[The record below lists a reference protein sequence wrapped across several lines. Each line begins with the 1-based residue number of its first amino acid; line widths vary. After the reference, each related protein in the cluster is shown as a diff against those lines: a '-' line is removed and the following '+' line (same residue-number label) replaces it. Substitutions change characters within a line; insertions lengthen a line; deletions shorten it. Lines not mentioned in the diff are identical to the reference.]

1 MMQAND
7 GQVTPKTQQITNRFR
22 DFTPTFWIAL
32 TSSITAAMLAIAAYS
47 SMIND
52 NTALI
57 KASLIVI
64 CFEGG
69 LITAMVV
76 LNAKFQGLLKGWGF
90 TLLFLIGMAEIFMA
104 STEIQSGI
112 MKAGASAEFVQ
123 QAASNTGSIAAS
135 ISDATKGIADCNKRY
150 PRKNKDAV
158 ARDNCVK
165 PFNAV
170 LKSSAGALPNG
181 DAPKFNSEDAGKL
194 KIWQSVAD
202 TMNEAWQPEVKITW
216 ERAAFYCM
224 TAIMALFVLV
234 KNFLWAAYSREMALK
249 HDTENGQSVSVPEHA
264 IGNPAT
270 VADSIADG
278 SNAPKPQ
285 PEKPPFG
292 FAPSKASASSADRN
306 RAKMQTVEK
315 PQVHDRNTGNNC
327 VRETVDGKPYTGN
340 DCNTGIRY
348 TGIDAVKAAKV
359 GQTVNCPVCS
369 TAFVKA
375 NKWHLF
381 CSNSRKKKTDGTSCA
396 DTYYNTQNPDR
407 LRAIRRK

>member
-1 MMQAND
+1 MSK
-7 GQVTPKTQQITNRFR
+7 PNRFR

-123 QAASNTGSIAAS
+123 QSAINTGSIAAS
-135 ISDATKGIADCNKRY
+135 ISDATKGVADCNKRY
-150 PRKNKDAV
+150 PRKKKDAE
-158 ARDNCVK
+158 ARDNCAK

-170 LKSSAGALPNG
+170 LKSSAGALPSG

-249 HDTENGQSVSVPEHA
+249 HDAENSQSVSVSEHA
-264 IGNPAT
+264 MGNPAI
-270 VADSIADG
+270 VAEPVDNDTH
-278 SNAPKPQ
+278 PQ
-285 PEKPPFG
+285 PEKTPFG
-292 FAPSKASASSADRN
+292 FSPSKASASSADRN
-306 RAKMQTVEK
+306 RARMQTVEK
-315 PQVHDRNTGNNC
+315 SQVHDRNTGYRNTGND
-327 VRETVDGKPYTGN
+327 RIRDTVDGKPYTGN

-348 TGIDAVKAAKV
+348 TGIEAVKAAKV
-359 GQTVNCPVCS
+359 GHTVNCPVCG

-381 CSNSRKKKTDGTSCA
+381 CSNSRKKKADGTSCA
-396 DTYYNTQNPDR
+396 DTYYNAENPDR
-407 LRAIRRK
+407 LRAIKRK

>member
-1 MMQAND
+1 MNNQ
-7 GQVTPKTQQITNRFR
+7 RFR

-123 QAASNTGSIAAS
+123 QSASNTGSIAAS
-135 ISDATKGIADCNKRY
+135 MSDATKGIADCNKRY

-181 DAPKFNSEDAGKL
+181 DAPKFNSENAGKL

-202 TMNEAWQPEVKITW
+202 TMNEAWQPDVKITW

-234 KNFLWAAYSREMALK
+234 KNFLWAAYSREMAIK
-249 HDTENGQSVSVPEHA
+249 HDAENGQSVTVPEHA
-264 IGNPAT
+264 LGDAAT
-270 VADSIADG
+270 VAESVTTEAT
-278 SNAPKPQ
+278 SPQ
-285 PEKPPFG
+285 PEKQPFG
-292 FAPSKASASSADRN
+292 FAGGKSPAASSADRN
-306 RAKMQTVEK
+306 RAKLQTVENS
-315 PQVHDRNTGNNC
+315 QVHDRNTGYRYTGNDR
-327 VRETVDGKPYTGN
+327 VRDTVDGKPYTGN

-348 TGIDAVKAAKV
+348 TGIEAVKAAKV
-359 GQTVNCPVCS
+359 GQVINCPVCGES
-369 TAFVKA
+369 FTKA

-381 CSNSRKKKTDGTSCA
+381 CSNSRKKKADGTSCA
-396 DTYYNTQNPDR
+396 DTYYNTENPDR
-407 LRAIRRK
+407 LRAIKRK

>member
-1 MMQAND
+1 MS
-7 GQVTPKTQQITNRFR
+7 TSNRFR

-123 QAASNTGSIAAS
+123 QSASNTGSIAAS
-135 ISDATKGIADCNKRY
+135 MSDATKGIADCNKRY
-150 PRKNKDAV
+150 PRKKKDAE

-170 LKSSAGALPNG
+170 LKSSAGALPSG

-249 HDTENGQSVSVPEHA
+249 HDAENGQFVSVPEQA
-264 IGNPAT
+264 MGNPAS
-270 VADSIADG
+270 VDAESITDDDEQ
-278 SNAPKPQ
+278 APK
-285 PEKPPFG
+285 KPAKMPFG
-292 FAPSKASASSADRN
+292 FTGSKPPAASSADRN
-306 RAKMQTVEK
+306 RARMQTVENT
-315 PQVHDRNTGNNC
+315 QVHDRNTGYRNTGND
-327 VRETVDGKPYTGN
+327 RIRDTVDGKPYTGN

-348 TGIDAVKAAKV
+348 TGIEAVKAAKV
-359 GQTVNCPVCS
+359 GHTVNCPVCG

-381 CSNSRKKKTDGTSCA
+381 CSNSRKKKADGTSCA
-396 DTYYNTQNPDR
+396 DTYYNAENPDR
-407 LRAIRRK
+407 LRAVKRK

>member
-1 MMQAND
+1 MSK
-7 GQVTPKTQQITNRFR
+7 PNRFR

-32 TSSITAAMLAIAAYS
+32 VSSITAAILAIAAYA

-123 QAASNTGSIAAS
+123 QSASNTGSIAAS

-150 PRKNKDAV
+150 PRKKKDAE

-249 HDTENGQSVSVPEHA
+249 HDAENDQSVSVPEHA
-264 IGNPAT
+264 IGNPAS
-270 VADSIADG
+270 VAEAATPTATDTQTDEPA
-278 SNAPKPQ
+278 Q
-285 PEKPPFG
+285 PAKHGFG
-292 FAPSKASASSADRN
+292 FVPAGKRAESSADRN
-306 RAKMQTVEK
+306 RAANMHV
-315 PQVHDRNTGNNC
+315 NTG
-327 VRETVDGKPYTGN
+327 T
-340 DCNTGIRY
+340 CNTHAHVNKHVHVDTHACNTHEHVNNMHVGNKQSSGKSTNY
-348 TGIDAVKAAKV
+348 DSAANAKV
-359 GQTVNCPVCS
+359 GSMIDCPQCGTTFRKS
-369 TAFVKA
+369 
-375 NKWHLF
+375 NKWHTF
-381 CSNSRKKKTDGTSCA
+381 CCSSCKDNWHNERDPSRLEALK
-396 DTYYNTQNPDR
+396 
-407 LRAIRRK
+407 AIKRRKSA

>member
-1 MMQAND
+1 MNK
-7 GQVTPKTQQITNRFR
+7 PNRFR

-32 TSSITAAMLAIAAYS
+32 VSSITAAILAIAAYA

-123 QAASNTGSIAAS
+123 QSASNTGSIAAS
-135 ISDATKGIADCNKRY
+135 MSDATKGIADCNKRY
-150 PRKNKDAV
+150 PRKKKDAE

-249 HDTENGQSVSVPEHA
+249 HEAENDQSVSVPEHA

-270 VADSIADG
+270 VAESIADG
-278 SNAPKPQ
+278 GNEPKPQ

-306 RAKMQTVEK
+306 RALHARVDTRSDDLHAHVNTR
-315 PQVHDRNTGNNC
+315 PCNNTHD
-327 VRETVDGKPYTGN
+327 DLHAAYTHAA
-340 DCNTGIRY
+340 
-348 TGIDAVKAAKV
+348 DANA
-359 GQTVNCPVCS
+359 GEHVNCPQCGTVFRKVNKQHTFCQK
-369 TAFVKA
+369 TCKDEWWNTKDPTRLEALKA
-375 NKWHLF
+375 IK
-381 CSNSRKKKTDGTSCA
+381 
-396 DTYYNTQNPDR
+396 
-407 LRAIRRK
+407 RRNGKAA

>member
-1 MMQAND
+1 MNNQ
-7 GQVTPKTQQITNRFR
+7 RFR

-123 QAASNTGSIAAS
+123 QSASNTGSIAAS
-135 ISDATKGIADCNKRY
+135 MSDATKGIADCNKRY

-202 TMNEAWQPEVKITW
+202 TMNEAWQPDVKIIW

-234 KNFLWAAYSREMALK
+234 KNFLWAAYSREMAIK
-249 HDTENGQSVSVPEHA
+249 HDAENGQSVTVPEHA
-264 IGNPAT
+264 LGDATT
-270 VADSIADG
+270 VAESVTTEAT
-278 SNAPKPQ
+278 SLQ
-285 PEKPPFG
+285 PEKQPFG
-292 FAPSKASASSADRN
+292 FAGGKSPAASSADRN
-306 RAKMQTVEK
+306 RAKLQTVENS
-315 PQVHDRNTGNNC
+315 QVHDRNTGYRYTGNDR
-327 VRETVDGKPYTGN
+327 VRDTVDGKPYTGN

-348 TGIDAVKAAKV
+348 TGIEAVKAAKV
-359 GQTVNCPVCS
+359 GQVINCPVCGES
-369 TAFVKA
+369 FTKA

-381 CSNSRKKKTDGTSCA
+381 CSNSRKKKADGTSCA
-396 DTYYNTQNPDR
+396 DTYYNAENPDR
-407 LRAIRRK
+407 LRAIKRK

>member
-1 MMQAND
+1 MNNQ
-7 GQVTPKTQQITNRFR
+7 RFR

-123 QAASNTGSIAAS
+123 QSASNTGSIAAS
-135 ISDATKGIADCNKRY
+135 MSDATKGIADCNKRY

-202 TMNEAWQPEVKITW
+202 TMNEAWQPDVKITW

-234 KNFLWAAYSREMALK
+234 KNFLWAAYSREMAIK
-249 HDTENGQSVSVPEHA
+249 HDAENGQSVTVPEHA
-264 IGNPAT
+264 LGDAAT
-270 VADSIADG
+270 VAESATTEAT
-278 SNAPKPQ
+278 NLQ
-285 PEKPPFG
+285 PEKQPFG
-292 FAPSKASASSADRN
+292 FTGSKSPAASSADRN
-306 RAKMQTVEK
+306 RALHSTMPVNTVTCNK
-315 PQVHDRNTGNNC
+315 QVSVITGN
-327 VRETVDGKPYTGN
+327 
-340 DCNTGIRY
+340 CNTGIENSGY
-348 TGIDAVKAAKV
+348 STVYAQVQAAKV
-359 GQTVNCPVCS
+359 GHTVNCPHCGK
-369 TAFVKA
+369 TFVKA
-375 NKWHLF
+375 NKWHTF
-381 CSNSRKKKTDGTSCA
+381 CSNNRKPRADGGNCSDDYHNTIDPNRLEAVKALKSKRSRKL
-396 DTYYNTQNPDR
+396 R
-407 LRAIRRK
+407 L

>member
-1 MMQAND
+1 MNK
-7 GQVTPKTQQITNRFR
+7 PNRFR

-32 TSSITAAMLAIAAYS
+32 VSSITAAILAIAAYA

-123 QAASNTGSIAAS
+123 QSASNTGSIAAS
-135 ISDATKGIADCNKRY
+135 MSDATKGIADCNKRY
-150 PRKNKDAV
+150 PRKKKDAE

-249 HDTENGQSVSVPEHA
+249 HDAENGQSVSVPEHA
-264 IGNPAT
+264 IGSPAT
-270 VADSIADG
+270 VAESIADDDEQT
-278 SNAPKPQ
+278 PQKPA
-285 PEKPPFG
+285 KMPFG
-292 FAPSKASASSADRN
+292 FTGSKSPAASSADRN
-306 RAKMQTVEK
+306 RALNCNKQESVITGNCNK
-315 PQVHDRNTGNNC
+315 QVSVNTGN
-327 VRETVDGKPYTGN
+327 
-340 DCNTGIRY
+340 CNTGIQNSVY
-348 TGIDAVKAAKV
+348 STAYAQVQAAKV
-359 GQTVNCPVCS
+359 GHIVNCPNCGA
-369 TAFVKA
+369 TFVKA
-375 NKWHLF
+375 NKWHTF
-381 CSNSRKKKTDGTSCA
+381 CSNNRKPRADGGNCSDDYHNA
-396 DTYYNTQNPDR
+396 IDPQR
-407 LRAIRRK
+407 LEAVKALKRRGKAA

>member
-1 MMQAND
+1 MSK
-7 GQVTPKTQQITNRFR
+7 PNRFR

-32 TSSITAAMLAIAAYS
+32 VSSITAAILAIAAYA

-123 QAASNTGSIAAS
+123 QSASNTGSIAAS
-135 ISDATKGIADCNKRY
+135 MSDATKGIADCNKRY
-150 PRKNKDAV
+150 PRKKKDAE

-249 HDTENGQSVSVPEHA
+249 HDAENGQSVSVPEHA
-264 IGNPAT
+264 IGNTAS
-270 VADSIADG
+270 VAESIAD
-278 SNAPKPQ
+278 NDDEPEAQ
-285 PEKPPFG
+285 PAKVPFG
-292 FAPSKASASSADRN
+292 FTGSKAAAASSADRN
-306 RAKMQTVEK
+306 RALHERVDTRSDDLHAHVNTR
-315 PQVHDRNTGNNC
+315 PCNNTHDPLHARVNTRPRNNTH
-327 VRETVDGKPYTGN
+327 DDLHAAYTHAA
-340 DCNTGIRY
+340 
-348 TGIDAVKAAKV
+348 DANA
-359 GQTVNCPVCS
+359 GEHVNCPQCGTVFRKVNKQHTFCQKTCKDEWWNTKDPS
-369 TAFVKA
+369 RLEALKA
-375 NKWHLF
+375 LK
-381 CSNSRKKKTDGTSCA
+381 
-396 DTYYNTQNPDR
+396 
-407 LRAIRRK
+407 RRNGKAA

>member
-1 MMQAND
+1 MNK
-7 GQVTPKTQQITNRFR
+7 PNRFR

-123 QAASNTGSIAAS
+123 QSASNTGSIAAS
-135 ISDATKGIADCNKRY
+135 MSDATKGIADCNKRY
-150 PRKNKDAV
+150 PRKTKDAV

-249 HDTENGQSVSVPEHA
+249 HDAENGQSVSVPEHA
-264 IGNPAT
+264 IGNTASVAEAATPTATDTQTDEPA
-270 VADSIADG
+270 
-278 SNAPKPQ
+278 Q
-285 PEKPPFG
+285 PAKHGFG
-292 FAPSKASASSADRN
+292 FVPTGKRVESSADRN
-306 RAKMQTVEK
+306 RARMQAVENT
-315 PQVHDRNTGNNC
+315 QVHDRNTGYRNTGNDR
-327 VRETVDGKPYTGN
+327 VRDTVDGKPYTGN

-348 TGIDAVKAAKV
+348 TGIEAVKAAKV
-359 GQTVNCPVCS
+359 GHTVNCPVCG

-381 CSNSRKKKTDGTSCA
+381 CSNSRKKKADGASCA
-396 DTYYNTQNPDR
+396 DTYYNTENPDR
-407 LRAIRRK
+407 LRAIKRK

>member
-1 MMQAND
+1 MSK
-7 GQVTPKTQQITNRFR
+7 PNRFR

-123 QAASNTGSIAAS
+123 QSASNTGSIAAS
-135 ISDATKGIADCNKRY
+135 MSDATKGIADCNKRY
-150 PRKNKDAV
+150 PRKKKDAE

-249 HDTENGQSVSVPEHA
+249 HEAENDQSVSVPEHA

-270 VADSIADG
+270 VAEAVTPTATDTQTDEPA
-278 SNAPKPQ
+278 Q
-285 PEKPPFG
+285 PAKHGFG
-292 FAPSKASASSADRN
+292 FVPAGKRAESSADRN
-306 RAKMQTVEK
+306 RAQLQTVEK
-315 PQVHDRNTGNNC
+315 SQVHDRNTGYRNTGND
-327 VRETVDGKPYTGN
+327 RIRDTVDGKPYTGN
-340 DCNTGIRY
+340 DCNTGIES
-348 TGIDAVKAAKV
+348 VKAAKV
-359 GQTVNCPVCS
+359 GHTVNCPVCG

-381 CSNSRKKKTDGTSCA
+381 CSNSRKKKADGTSCA
-396 DTYYNTQNPDR
+396 DTYYNAENPDR
-407 LRAIRRK
+407 LRAIKRK

>member
-1 MMQAND
+1 MSK
-7 GQVTPKTQQITNRFR
+7 PNRFR

-32 TSSITAAMLAIAAYS
+32 VSSITAAILAIAAYA

-123 QAASNTGSIAAS
+123 QSASNTGSIAAS
-135 ISDATKGIADCNKRY
+135 MSDATKGIADCNKRY
-150 PRKNKDAV
+150 PRKKKDAE

-249 HDTENGQSVSVPEHA
+249 HDAENDQSVSVPEHA
-264 IGNPAT
+264 IVNTAS
-270 VADSIADG
+270 VAESIAD
-278 SNAPKPQ
+278 NDDEPEAQ
-285 PEKPPFG
+285 PAKVPFG
-292 FAPSKASASSADRN
+292 FTGSKAAAASSADRN
-306 RAKMQTVEK
+306 RALHERVDTRSDDLHAHVNTR
-315 PQVHDRNTGNNC
+315 PCNNTHDPLHARVNTRPRNNTH
-327 VRETVDGKPYTGN
+327 DDLHAAYTHAA
-340 DCNTGIRY
+340 
-348 TGIDAVKAAKV
+348 DANA
-359 GQTVNCPVCS
+359 GEHVNCPQCGTVFRKVNKQHTFCQK
-369 TAFVKA
+369 TCKDEWWNTKDPTRLEALKA
-375 NKWHLF
+375 LK
-381 CSNSRKKKTDGTSCA
+381 
-396 DTYYNTQNPDR
+396 
-407 LRAIRRK
+407 RRNGKAA

>member
-1 MMQAND
+1 MSK
-7 GQVTPKTQQITNRFR
+7 PNRFR

-123 QAASNTGSIAAS
+123 QSASNTGSIAAS
-135 ISDATKGIADCNKRY
+135 MSDATKGIADCNKRY
-150 PRKNKDAV
+150 PRKKKDAE

-170 LKSSAGALPNG
+170 LKSSAGALPSG

-249 HDTENGQSVSVPEHA
+249 HDAENDQSVSVPEHA
-264 IGNPAT
+264 IGNPTT
-270 VADSIADG
+270 VADSVDDDTQ
-278 SNAPKPQ
+278 PK

-306 RAKMQTVEK
+306 RAQMQTVEK
-315 PQVHDRNTGNNC
+315 PQVHDRNTGYRNTGND
-327 VRETVDGKPYTGN
+327 RIRDTVDGKPYTGN
-340 DCNTGIRY
+340 DCNTGIE
-348 TGIDAVKAAKV
+348 AVKAAKV
-359 GQTVNCPVCS
+359 GHTVNCPVCGTS
-369 TAFVKA
+369 FVKA

-381 CSNSRKKKTDGTSCA
+381 CSNSRKKKADGTSCA
-396 DTYYNTQNPDR
+396 DTYYNAENPDR
-407 LRAIRRK
+407 LRAIKRK

>member
-1 MMQAND
+1 MNK
-7 GQVTPKTQQITNRFR
+7 PNRFR

-123 QAASNTGSIAAS
+123 QSASNTGSIAAS
-135 ISDATKGIADCNKRY
+135 MSDATKGIADCNKRY
-150 PRKNKDAV
+150 PRKTKDAV

-202 TMNEAWQPEVKITW
+202 TMNEVWQPDVKITW

-234 KNFLWAAYSREMALK
+234 KNFLWAAYSREMAIK
-249 HDTENGQSVSVPEHA
+249 HDAENGQSVTVPEHA
-264 IGNPAT
+264 IGDAAT
-270 VADSIADG
+270 VAESVTTEAT
-278 SNAPKPQ
+278 SPQ
-285 PEKPPFG
+285 PEKQPFG
-292 FAPSKASASSADRN
+292 FAGGKSPAASSADRN
-306 RAKMQTVEK
+306 RAKLQTVENS
-315 PQVHDRNTGNNC
+315 QVHDRNTGYPYTGNDR
-327 VRETVDGKPYTGN
+327 VRDTVDGKPYTGN

-348 TGIDAVKAAKV
+348 TGIEAVKAAKV
-359 GQTVNCPVCS
+359 GQVINCPVCGES
-369 TAFVKA
+369 FTKA

-381 CSNSRKKKTDGTSCA
+381 CSNSRKKKADGTSCA
-396 DTYYNTQNPDR
+396 DIYYNAENPDR
-407 LRAIRRK
+407 LRAIKRK

>member
-1 MMQAND
+1 MNK
-7 GQVTPKTQQITNRFR
+7 PNRFR

-32 TSSITAAMLAIAAYS
+32 VSSITAAILAIAAYA

-123 QAASNTGSIAAS
+123 QSASNTGSIAAS
-135 ISDATKGIADCNKRY
+135 MSDATKGIADCNKRY
-150 PRKNKDAV
+150 PRKKKDAE

-249 HDTENGQSVSVPEHA
+249 HDAENGQSVSVPEHA
-264 IGNPAT
+264 IGSPAT
-270 VADSIADG
+270 VAESIADDDEQT
-278 SNAPKPQ
+278 PQKPA
-285 PEKPPFG
+285 KMPFG
-292 FAPSKASASSADRN
+292 FTGSKAAAASSADRN
-306 RAKMQTVEK
+306 RALHERVDTRTCNNT
-315 PQVHDRNTGNNC
+315 HDSLHERVNTRTCNNTHDPLHERVGNSS
-327 VRETVDGKPYTGN
+327 GKSTNYDSAAN
-340 DCNTGIRY
+340 
-348 TGIDAVKAAKV
+348 AKV
-359 GQTVNCPVCS
+359 GSMIDCPQCGTTFRKS
-369 TAFVKA
+369 
-375 NKWHLF
+375 NKWHTF
-381 CSNSRKKKTDGTSCA
+381 CCSSCKDNWHNERDPSRLEALK
-396 DTYYNTQNPDR
+396 
-407 LRAIRRK
+407 AIKRRNGKAA

>member
-1 MMQAND
+1 MSK
-7 GQVTPKTQQITNRFR
+7 PNRFR

-123 QAASNTGSIAAS
+123 QSASNTGSIAAS
-135 ISDATKGIADCNKRY
+135 MSDATKGIADCNKRY
-150 PRKNKDAV
+150 PRKKKDAE

-249 HDTENGQSVSVPEHA
+249 HDAENGQSVSVPERA
-264 IGNPAT
+264 IGSPAT
-270 VADSIADG
+270 VAESIADDDEQ
-278 SNAPKPQ
+278 APQKPA
-285 PEKPPFG
+285 KMPFG
-292 FAPSKASASSADRN
+292 FTGSKSPAASSADRN
-306 RAKMQTVEK
+306 RALHARVDTRSDDLHAHVNTR
-315 PQVHDRNTGNNC
+315 PCNNTHDPLHARVNTRPRNNTH
-327 VRETVDGKPYTGN
+327 DDLHAAYTHAA
-340 DCNTGIRY
+340 
-348 TGIDAVKAAKV
+348 DANA
-359 GQTVNCPVCS
+359 GEHVNCPQCGTVFRKVNKQHTFCRKTCKDEWWNTKDPS
-369 TAFVKA
+369 RLEALKA
-375 NKWHLF
+375 LK
-381 CSNSRKKKTDGTSCA
+381 
-396 DTYYNTQNPDR
+396 
-407 LRAIRRK
+407 RRGKAA

>member
-1 MMQAND
+1 MS
-7 GQVTPKTQQITNRFR
+7 KSNRFR

-123 QAASNTGSIAAS
+123 QSANNTGSIAAS
-135 ISDATKGIADCNKRY
+135 MSDATKGIADCNKRY

-249 HDTENGQSVSVPEHA
+249 HDAENGQSVSVPEHA

-270 VADSIADG
+270 VAESISDNDAETE
-278 SNAPKPQ
+278 AQ
-285 PEKPPFG
+285 PAKMPFG

-306 RAKMQTVEK
+306 RAQMQTVEK
-315 PQVHDRNTGNNC
+315 PQVHDRNTGYRNTGNDR
-327 VRETVDGKPYTGN
+327 VRDTVDGKPYTG
-340 DCNTGIRY
+340 IE
-348 TGIDAVKAAKV
+348 AVKAAKV
-359 GQTVNCPVCS
+359 GHMVNCPVCG

-381 CSNSRKKKTDGTSCA
+381 CSNSRKKKADGTSCA
-396 DTYYNTQNPDR
+396 DTYYNAENPDR
-407 LRAIRRK
+407 LRAIKRK

>member
-1 MMQAND
+1 
-7 GQVTPKTQQITNRFR
+7 
-22 DFTPTFWIAL
+22 
-32 TSSITAAMLAIAAYS
+32 
-47 SMIND
+47 MIND

-123 QAASNTGSIAAS
+123 QSASNTGSIAAS
-135 ISDATKGIADCNKRY
+135 MSDATKGIADCNKRY

-249 HDTENGQSVSVPEHA
+249 HDAENDQAVTIPEHA
-264 IGNPAT
+264 IGNPAS
-270 VADSIADG
+270 VAESIAD
-278 SNAPKPQ
+278 NDAEPEAQ
-285 PEKPPFG
+285 PAKMPFG
-292 FAPSKASASSADRN
+292 FTGSKSPAASSADRN
-306 RAKMQTVEK
+306 RAMQTVEK
-315 PQVHDRNTGNNC
+315 QQVHDRNTGYRNTGNDR
-327 VRETVDGKPYTGN
+327 VRDTVDGKPYTGN
-340 DCNTGIRY
+340 DRNTGIRY
-348 TGIDAVKAAKV
+348 TGIEAVKAAKV
-359 GQTVNCPVCS
+359 GQAVNCPVCG
-369 TAFVKA
+369 TTFVKA

-381 CSNSRKKKTDGTSCA
+381 CSNSRKKKADGTSCA
-396 DTYYNTQNPDR
+396 DTYYNAENPDR
-407 LRAIRRK
+407 LRAIKRK

>member
-1 MMQAND
+1 MS
-7 GQVTPKTQQITNRFR
+7 KSNRFR

-123 QAASNTGSIAAS
+123 QSANNTGSIAAS
-135 ISDATKGIADCNKRY
+135 MSDATKGIADCNKRY

-202 TMNEAWQPEVKITW
+202 TMNEAWQPEVKIT
-216 ERAAFYCM
+216 
-224 TAIMALFVLV
+224 
-234 KNFLWAAYSREMALK
+234 
-249 HDTENGQSVSVPEHA
+249 
-264 IGNPAT
+264 
-270 VADSIADG
+270 
-278 SNAPKPQ
+278 
-285 PEKPPFG
+285 
-292 FAPSKASASSADRN
+292 
-306 RAKMQTVEK
+306 
-315 PQVHDRNTGNNC
+315 
-327 VRETVDGKPYTGN
+327 
-340 DCNTGIRY
+340 
-348 TGIDAVKAAKV
+348 
-359 GQTVNCPVCS
+359 
-369 TAFVKA
+369 
-375 NKWHLF
+375 
-381 CSNSRKKKTDGTSCA
+381 
-396 DTYYNTQNPDR
+396 
-407 LRAIRRK
+407 

>member
-1 MMQAND
+1 MNNQ
-7 GQVTPKTQQITNRFR
+7 RFR

-123 QAASNTGSIAAS
+123 QSASNTGSIAAS
-135 ISDATKGIADCNKRY
+135 MSDATKGIADCNKRY

-202 TMNEAWQPEVKITW
+202 TMNEAWQPDVKITW

-234 KNFLWAAYSREMALK
+234 KNFLWAAYSREMAIK
-249 HDTENGQSVSVPEHA
+249 HDAENGQSVTVPEHA
-264 IGNPAT
+264 LGDAAT
-270 VADSIADG
+270 VAESVTTEAT
-278 SNAPKPQ
+278 SPQ
-285 PEKPPFG
+285 PEKQPFG
-292 FAPSKASASSADRN
+292 FAGGKSPAASSADRN
-306 RAKMQTVEK
+306 RAKLQTVENS
-315 PQVHDRNTGNNC
+315 QVHDRNTGYRYTGNDR
-327 VRETVDGKPYTGN
+327 VRDTVDGKPYTGN

-348 TGIDAVKAAKV
+348 TGIEAVKAAKV
-359 GQTVNCPVCS
+359 GQVINCPVCGES
-369 TAFVKA
+369 FTKA

-381 CSNSRKKKTDGTSCA
+381 CSNSRKKKADGTSCA
-396 DTYYNTQNPDR
+396 DTYYNTENPDR
-407 LRAIRRK
+407 LRAIKRK

>member
-1 MMQAND
+1 MNK
-7 GQVTPKTQQITNRFR
+7 PNRFR

-76 LNAKFQGLLKGWGF
+76 LNARFQGLLKGWGF

-123 QAASNTGSIAAS
+123 QSASNTGSIAAS
-135 ISDATKGIADCNKRY
+135 MSDATKGIADCNKRY
-150 PRKNKDAV
+150 PRKKKDAE

-249 HDTENGQSVSVPEHA
+249 HEAENDQSVSVPEHA
-264 IGNPAT
+264 IGNPT
-270 VADSIADG
+270 SVADSVDDDTQP
-278 SNAPKPQ
+278 N

-292 FAPSKASASSADRN
+292 FSPSKASASSADRN
-306 RAKMQTVEK
+306 RAANMHV
-315 PQVHDRNTGNNC
+315 NTG
-327 VRETVDGKPYTGN
+327 T
-340 DCNTGIRY
+340 CNTHACNTHEHVNNMHVGNKQSSGKSTNY
-348 TGIDAVKAAKV
+348 DSAANAKV
-359 GQTVNCPVCS
+359 GSMIDCPQCG
-369 TAFVKA
+369 TTFRKA
-375 NKWHLF
+375 NKWHTF
-381 CSNSRKKKTDGTSCA
+381 CNPKCRDSWHNDRDPNRRAYLAKKRK
-396 DTYYNTQNPDR
+396 
-407 LRAIRRK
+407 

>member
-1 MMQAND
+1 MSK
-7 GQVTPKTQQITNRFR
+7 PNRFR

-123 QAASNTGSIAAS
+123 QSASNTGSIAAS
-135 ISDATKGIADCNKRY
+135 MSDATKGIADCNKRY
-150 PRKNKDAV
+150 PRKTKDAV

-170 LKSSAGALPNG
+170 LKSSAGALPNS
-181 DAPKFNSEDAGKL
+181 DTPKFNSEDAGKL

-249 HDTENGQSVSVPEHA
+249 HDAENGQSVSVPEHA
-264 IGNPAT
+264 IGNPAS
-270 VADSIADG
+270 VAKAATPTATDTQTDEPA
-278 SNAPKPQ
+278 Q
-285 PEKPPFG
+285 PAKHGFG
-292 FAPSKASASSADRN
+292 FVPTGKRVESSADRN
-306 RAKMQTVEK
+306 RARIQTVENT
-315 PQVHDRNTGNNC
+315 QVHDRNTGYRNTGNDR
-327 VRETVDGKPYTGN
+327 VRDTVDGKPYTGN

-348 TGIDAVKAAKV
+348 TGIEAVKAAKV
-359 GQTVNCPVCS
+359 GHTVNCPVCG

-381 CSNSRKKKTDGTSCA
+381 CSNSRKKKADGASCA
-396 DTYYNTQNPDR
+396 DTYYNTENPDR
-407 LRAIRRK
+407 LRAIKRK

>member
-1 MMQAND
+1 MIK
-7 GQVTPKTQQITNRFR
+7 PNRFR
-22 DFTPTFWIAL
+22 DFTATFWMAL
-32 TSSITAAMLAIAAYS
+32 LSSITAAMLAIAAYA

-52 NTALI
+52 NTALL

-112 MKAGASAEFVQ
+112 MKAGANAEFVQ
-123 QAASNTGSIAAS
+123 QSANNTGSIAAS
-135 ISDATKGIADCNKRY
+135 LADATKGIADCNKRY

-224 TAIMALFVLV
+224 TAIMGLFVLV
-234 KNFLWAAYSREMALK
+234 KNFLWAAYSREQAVK
-249 HDTENGQSVSVPEHA
+249 NDSTTNQVEVPEHV
-264 IGNPAT
+264 IGQPVTDTAT
-270 VADSIADG
+270 E
-278 SNAPKPQ
+278 Q
-285 PEKPPFG
+285 PYSTVSKPFG
-292 FAPSKASASSADRN
+292 FTPSKPAPSTAARN
-306 RAKMQTVEK
+306 RALQDCNYSTVTTE
-315 PQVHDRNTGNNC
+315 RNTYSTVATEPNNS
-327 VRETVDGKPYTGN
+327 TVGTN
-340 DCNTGIRY
+340 STVTTVSALN
-348 TGIDAVKAAKV
+348 ALNAAKAARIGSV
-359 GQTVNCPVCS
+359 VNCPQCGKQ
-369 TAFVKA
+369 FVK
-375 NKWHLF
+375 NSHNHLY
-381 CSNSRKKKTDGTSCA
+381 CSNNRKPRVDGGNCSDDWHNAHNPSRTEFLFK
-396 DTYYNTQNPDR
+396 
-407 LRAIRRK
+407 RRR

>member
-1 MMQAND
+1 MSK
-7 GQVTPKTQQITNRFR
+7 PNRFR

-123 QAASNTGSIAAS
+123 QSASNTGSIAAS

-150 PRKNKDAV
+150 PRKKKDAE

-249 HDTENGQSVSVPEHA
+249 HDAENGQSVSVPERA
-264 IGNPAT
+264 IGSPAT
-270 VADSIADG
+270 VAESIADDDEQ
-278 SNAPKPQ
+278 APQKPA
-285 PEKPPFG
+285 KMPFG
-292 FAPSKASASSADRN
+292 FTGSKSPAASSADRN
-306 RAKMQTVEK
+306 RALHARVDTRSDDLHAHVNTR
-315 PQVHDRNTGNNC
+315 PCNNTHDPLHARVNTRPRNNTH
-327 VRETVDGKPYTGN
+327 DDLHAAYTHAA
-340 DCNTGIRY
+340 
-348 TGIDAVKAAKV
+348 DANA
-359 GQTVNCPVCS
+359 GEHVNCPQCGTVFRKVNKQHTFCRKTCKDEWWNTKDPS
-369 TAFVKA
+369 RLEALKA
-375 NKWHLF
+375 LK
-381 CSNSRKKKTDGTSCA
+381 
-396 DTYYNTQNPDR
+396 
-407 LRAIRRK
+407 RRGKAA

>member
-1 MMQAND
+1 MSK
-7 GQVTPKTQQITNRFR
+7 PNRFR

-306 RAKMQTVEK
+306 RAANMHVSDSKQASNMHVVHAHVRHEHVEHEH
-315 PQVHDRNTGNNC
+315 VNNMH
-327 VRETVDGKPYTGN
+327 VSDN
-340 DCNTGIRY
+340 D
-348 TGIDAVKAAKV
+348 AAYMHV
-359 GQTVNCPVCS
+359 TNATIGTTCNCPQCG
-369 TAFVKA
+369 TEFVKR
-375 NKWHLF
+375 NKWHTF
-381 CSNSRKKKTDGTSCA
+381 CNPKCRDSWHNDRNPNRRAYLAKKRK
-396 DTYYNTQNPDR
+396 
-407 LRAIRRK
+407 

>member
-1 MMQAND
+1 MSK
-7 GQVTPKTQQITNRFR
+7 PNRFR

-123 QAASNTGSIAAS
+123 QSASNTGSIAAS
-135 ISDATKGIADCNKRY
+135 MSDATKGIADCNKRY
-150 PRKNKDAV
+150 PRKKRDAE

-249 HDTENGQSVSVPEHA
+249 HDAENDQSVSVPEHA
-264 IGNPAT
+264 IGSPAT
-270 VADSIADG
+270 VAESIAD
-278 SNAPKPQ
+278 NNDEPEAQ
-285 PEKPPFG
+285 PAKVPFG
-292 FAPSKASASSADRN
+292 FTGSKAAAASSADRN
-306 RAKMQTVEK
+306 RALHARVDTRSDDLHAHVNTR
-315 PQVHDRNTGNNC
+315 PCNNTHDPLHARVNTRPRNNTH
-327 VRETVDGKPYTGN
+327 DDLHAAYTHAA
-340 DCNTGIRY
+340 
-348 TGIDAVKAAKV
+348 DANA
-359 GQTVNCPVCS
+359 GEHVNCPQCGTVFRKVNKQHTFCQK
-369 TAFVKA
+369 TCKDEWWNTKDPTRLEALKA
-375 NKWHLF
+375 LK
-381 CSNSRKKKTDGTSCA
+381 
-396 DTYYNTQNPDR
+396 
-407 LRAIRRK
+407 RRGKAA

>member
-1 MMQAND
+1 MNK
-7 GQVTPKTQQITNRFR
+7 PNRFR

-32 TSSITAAMLAIAAYS
+32 VSSITAAILAIAAYA

-123 QAASNTGSIAAS
+123 QSASNTGSIAAS
-135 ISDATKGIADCNKRY
+135 MSDATKGIADCNKRY
-150 PRKNKDAV
+150 PRKKKDAE

-249 HDTENGQSVSVPEHA
+249 HDAENDQSVSVPEHA
-264 IGNPAT
+264 IGNPAS
-270 VADSIADG
+270 VAESIAD
-278 SNAPKPQ
+278 NDDEPEAQ
-285 PEKPPFG
+285 PAKVPFG
-292 FAPSKASASSADRN
+292 FTGNKSPAASSADRN
-306 RAKMQTVEK
+306 RALHARVDTRSDDLHARVNTR
-315 PQVHDRNTGNNC
+315 PCNNTHDPLPARVNTRPCNN
-327 VRETVDGKPYTGN
+327 THDDLHAAYTHAA
-340 DCNTGIRY
+340 
-348 TGIDAVKAAKV
+348 DANA
-359 GQTVNCPVCS
+359 GEHVNCPQCGTVFRKVNKQHTFCQK
-369 TAFVKA
+369 TCKDEWWNTKDPTRLEALKA
-375 NKWHLF
+375 LK
-381 CSNSRKKKTDGTSCA
+381 
-396 DTYYNTQNPDR
+396 
-407 LRAIRRK
+407 RRGKAA